1 MFGQRLRLARKRAG
15 LSMRALADAMSP
27 KVTAQAISKY
37 EAGKMLPSSA
47 VLVGLGK
54 ALDVSLDFLMSAQV
68 EALDAVEFRKHSGA
82 SARDRARAEAV
93 VMDSLERYLAIEHI
107 LDIEASVDW
116 VERRRYD
123 SVASESQIDERA
135 DELRGVWDL
144 GRDPIPS
151 LCELL
156 EDKGI
161 KVVEADLPES
171 INGLSCHILSG
182 GEIVAEAVVVSSR
195 INVERKRFT
204 LAHELAHRI
213 IRSTGNPAIDLE
225 GGDEPLRR
233 RVPGSRSVPSGGS
246 RRRSAQD
253 HLLRDCPSETY
264 IRRVGRGPADASR
277 AGGRTASRL
286 RAARLR
292 DLRPV
297 LAQVGAGSDPPRPWV
312 RGLREASSLQ
322 ATRLAR
328 GGRGADLA
336 RARGRASQPVP
347 RIRRAADQRSCHP
360 VTCVVVNDA
369 SCLIDLRKGGLL
381 GVVCNLPYRF
391 VIPLPVRASEVLD
404 VSEAEWQALDEA
416 GMITH
421 DLTPEEVGRRSW

>member
-54 ALDVSLDFLMSAQV
+54 ALDVSLDFLMSAQI

-116 VERRRYD
+116 VERRRCD

-135 DELRGVWDL
+135 DELRRVWDL

-171 INGLSCHILSG
+171 INGLSCHVLRG
-182 GEIVAEAVVVSSR
+182 DEIVAEAVVVSSR

-225 GGDEPLRR
+225 GAMNRFAGAFLVPAQCLREEVGADR
-233 RVPGSRSVPSGGS
+233 HRITYYEIVRLKHIYGVSAAALLVRLGQVGVLRPGSVQHAFATFARSW
-246 RRRSAQD
+246 RRSEPDPILPD
-253 HLLRDCPSETY
+253 HGFAAFEKP
-264 IRRVGRGPADASR
+264 RRFKGLVSR
-277 AGGRTASRL
+277 A
-286 RAARLR
+286 
-292 DLRPV
+292 
-297 LAQVGAGSDPPRPWV
+297 VG
-312 RGLREASSLQ
+312 EE
-322 ATRLAR
+322 
-328 GGRGADLA
+328 
-336 RARGRASQPVP
+336 
-347 RIRRAADQRSCHP
+347 
-360 VTCVVVNDA
+360 
-369 SCLIDLRKGGLL
+369 LIS
-381 GVVCNLPYRF
+381 
-391 VIPLPVRASEVLD
+391 PVRAASLLNQSLESVERQI
-404 VSEAEWQALDEA
+404 SGPAIQ
-416 GMITH
+416 
-421 DLTPEEVGRRSW
+421 